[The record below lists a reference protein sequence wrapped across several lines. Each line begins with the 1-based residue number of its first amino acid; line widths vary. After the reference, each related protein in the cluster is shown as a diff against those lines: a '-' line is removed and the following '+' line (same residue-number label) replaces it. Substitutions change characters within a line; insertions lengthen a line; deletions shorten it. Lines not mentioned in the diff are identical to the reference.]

1 VATRAPALFS
11 TWSFHAVGLQ
21 ELWLRVHRDNTA
33 LRQVAMNA
41 GYRRYPGRDKSQKIK
56 GAIWPMLGFALPD
69 PRMRPDWPVRRL
81 GAATEKRRN
90 EMDNPGPPPS

>member
-56 GAIWPMLGFALPD
+56 GAIWPMLGFALP
-69 PRMRPDWPVRRL
+69 RP
-81 GAATEKRRN
+81 GA
-90 EMDNPGPPPS
+90 